1 MHDGKIQQ
9 PEGMRAAPPAGG
21 VRGVAAVARPGVTLV
36 FLQTVKAADV
46 LGVADPLEDAHV
58 LARRKDIRARDFR
71 IDAVDAPRHILA
83 LVEVAVRKFLRQRR
97 EKVAEDERLVGHGRE
112 LARLNFGGID
122 DLEMAADERLC
133 ALLRSLLVVKEV
145 EGVKVLVVRVD
156 AVAGEPAA
164 QTVGTV
170 VHDGDR
176 LDSSV
181 SALILA

>member
-1 MHDGKIQQ
+1 M
-9 PEGMRAAPPAGG
+9 
-21 VRGVAAVARPGVTLV
+21 
-36 FLQTVKAADV
+36 
-46 LGVADPLEDAHV
+46 
-58 LARRKDIRARDFR
+58 
-71 IDAVDAPRHILA
+71 
-83 LVEVAVRKFLRQRR
+83 AVRKFLRQRR

-122 DLEMAADERLC
+122 DLEMAADERLR

-164 QTVGTV
+164 QTVGAV

-176 LDSSV
+176 LDHTLARHTPAAAVDDARDRAAGRISELSFFRQHTV
-181 SALILA
+181 ALPEQNFQ